1 MTSTDPIADMLTRIR
16 NALAVNKIEQQV
28 PYSTLK
34 YELAKE
40 LQKVGYLR
48 DVKVEGDGTAK
59 AILLTLRSEDQ
70 PSPITEIERGSKPGR
85 RLYSKADKIPRVM
98 NGRGI
103 MIVSTSKG
111 LMTDTQARKERV
123 GGELICKVY

>member
-16 NALAVNKIEQQV
+16 NALAVNKIAQQV

-59 AILLTLRSEDQ
+59 VILLTLRSEDQ
-70 PSPITEIERGSKPGR
+70 PSPITESERVSKPGR